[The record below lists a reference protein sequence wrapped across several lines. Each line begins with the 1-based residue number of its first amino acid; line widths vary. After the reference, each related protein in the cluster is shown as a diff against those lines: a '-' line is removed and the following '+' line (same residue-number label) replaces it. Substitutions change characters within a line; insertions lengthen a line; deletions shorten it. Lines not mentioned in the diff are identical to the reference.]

1 VRRVRRY
8 IEYNNIRLL
17 VVGFEFFEIVAIIA
31 IKNKQL
37 IFTLRMRYYI
47 EIKVLNPIYTFLI
60 SNLIIINYYN
70 TLISRKV
77 ILLILISEV
86 ILPGQDNK

>member
-1 VRRVRRY
+1 MRRVRRY

>member
-1 VRRVRRY
+1 M
-8 IEYNNIRLL
+8 LL